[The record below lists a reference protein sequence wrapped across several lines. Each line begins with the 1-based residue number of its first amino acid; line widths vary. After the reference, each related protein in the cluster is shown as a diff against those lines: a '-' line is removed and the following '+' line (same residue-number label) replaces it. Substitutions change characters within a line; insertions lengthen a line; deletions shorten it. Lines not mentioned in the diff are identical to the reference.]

1 VVVDP
6 NELLIFK
13 LRGMTTT
20 ASAPSKK
27 FAQSQAKPQPQVEPS
42 AAPQPQQQQVSQ
54 SQIPAQTQAKQAQ
67 PKPEQLF
74 AQPTQ
79 PKVGIAKGEVLNVA
93 NIPTPEEKEENFP
106 LLTPPIQKEVQE
118 KATKKYTKVERES
131 LEAAKGM
138 VCVNHPWRPAYAIC
152 NYCKRPFCYADLV
165 EYNGA
170 FYCLEDIDKVAGQA
184 PDLKEISFNSFVAV
198 SSFFLLAN
206 AAIMGYFVYP
216 QAKFLVKYI
225 GSVGFVGFLNS
236 LTYSYGLSFINLL
249 VVIFSALA
257 GLMLFGKSNRWFYL
271 SWAINAF
278 ILIIVSYEYLTI
290 NSSYLLAVSLIAF
303 LTIGALSYSRLSKST
318 EEIAT
323 VHEQINWPRVETF

>member
-1 VVVDP
+1 MVVDP

-20 ASAPSKK
+20 ATAPSKK
-27 FAQSQAKPQPQVEPS
+27 FAQPQPKPQPQVGPS
-42 AAPQPQQQQVSQ
+42 AAPQPQQQPVPQ
-54 SQIPAQTQAKQAQ
+54 SQIQAQTQAKQVQ
-67 PKPEQLF
+67 PKIEQPF
-74 AQPTQ
+74 AQ
-79 PKVGIAKGEVLNVA
+79 PKVGVAKGEVLNVA
-93 NIPTPEEKEENFP
+93 NIPTPEEKEEMNFP

-131 LEAAKGM
+131 IEAAKGM

-184 PDLKEISFNSFVAV
+184 PNLKEIRFNSFVAV
-198 SSFFLLAN
+198 SSFFLLVN
-206 AAIMGYFVYP
+206 AAIMGYFIYP
-216 QAKFLVKYI
+216 QAKFLVNYI
-225 GSVGFVGFLNS
+225 GSVGFVGFLNT

-278 ILIIVSYEYLTI
+278 ILIIVSYEYLTM
-290 NSSYLLAVSLIAF
+290 NSAYLLAVSLIAF
-303 LTIGALSYSRLSKST
+303 LTIGTLSYSRLSKST

-323 VHEQINWPRVETF
+323 TQEQINWPRVETF

>member
-1 VVVDP
+1 VAVDP

-13 LRGMTTT
+13 LRGITTT
-20 ASAPSKK
+20 AGAPGK
-27 FAQSQAKPQPQVEPS
+27 FVQPGSKPQPRVEGS
-42 AAPQPQQQQVSQ
+42 AAPQPQQQRAQQ
-54 SQIPAQTQAKQAQ
+54 PQIKAQTQAKQAQ
-67 PKPEQLF
+67 PKPEQQF
-74 AQPTQ
+74 AQ
-79 PKVGIAKGEVLNVA
+79 PKVGIAKEEVLNIT
-93 NIPTPEEKEENFP
+93 NIPTPEENEEINFP

-118 KATKKYTKVERES
+118 KAIKKYTKVQKES

-184 PDLKEISFNSFVAV
+184 PNLREVSFNSFVAV
-198 SSFFLLAN
+198 SSFFLLVN

-216 QAKFLVKYI
+216 QAKFLVNYI

-271 SWAINAF
+271 SWMINAF

-290 NSSYLLAVSLIAF
+290 NSPYLLAVSLVAF
-303 LTIGALSYSRLSKST
+303 LTVGTLSYSRLSKST

-323 VHEQINWPRVETF
+323 AHEQINWPRVETF